1 MLEVKNLTKIYTPKD
16 GVPVKALDKINLA
29 FPEKGMVFL
38 LGKSGSGKST
48 LLNVCGG
55 LDSPSKG
62 EIIVKGRSSKSF
74 SPSDFDSYRNTFI
87 GFIFQE
93 YNILEDF
100 SVEDNIALAL
110 ELQNKPHDKAAVA
123 HILSQVDLEGFE
135 NRDPKTLSGGE
146 KQRIAIARAL
156 IKNPEIIMADE
167 PSGALDSATGRQV
180 FETLKKLSLD
190 KLVIVVSHD
199 RDFAESYGD
208 RIIELKDGEIISDL
222 SKVEVKDTE
231 NKSNVTFMEN
241 IVCVKN
247 AAELNDKDFEEIKD
261 FLKKSKGD
269 VIIASGEKQVTNFK
283 RQNSITETGSRK
295 IFKASTEESPKS
307 YKPEDCK
314 LIPSTLP
321 LKHAIKMGLSSLK
334 GKPFRLAFTAI
345 LCIAAFTLFGLL
357 STISLYS
364 KRATFEQSISNSD
377 QTTICLNKEY
387 SVEVSA
393 YQDKEFSGKY
403 KEIYKSAFTKKEIEE
418 FKKEYGD
425 SVFGGIETS
434 NTYVV
439 HTTNFAYWQNKIDS
453 LAFMEEDNPLY
464 KTIKGKYPKAADEIC
479 ISSYTAEV
487 LFNCKTYDEGRNIV
501 SFKKVED
508 VIGEKISVTGKY
520 YKITG
525 IFDSGAIPE
534 KFDEIKNEYENSA
547 DKSLLYEL
555 ETFLEEGLHFVA
567 FLSEDSIKSIAAEK
581 SNDDFERYYY
591 QSMAANINAGTKT
604 YLPSTD
610 NANYAAISKK
620 MDGIKINYLNEN
632 KTELKEN
639 EIILYEDIFYESVAK
654 LYDIKKRSANGTATA
669 NLYGEIVALCS
680 HQLEGGEWDFSRP
693 SSPFIEYTE
702 SQKAQNLEKILAALK
717 RDKIE
722 LTLSARVVD
731 RDVYEPSTD
740 KLTLKVI
747 GVWSAGKIAKKDTTV
762 YVSDSFEKALWK
774 KQKKTLEAYEEY
786 KTKYIRS
793 ASAFYTEIFLPYDHS
808 SDKTEKYGKIF
819 ANEKYGDDDSIITL
833 AGDFAENLEAV
844 DYTVKQLS
852 RVFLLSGIALAVFAA
867 LLLSNFISVSIYSKN
882 KEIGILRAVGAK
894 GSDVFKIF
902 FAETAV
908 IVIACILVSTVL
920 SIIICN
926 MINNVL
932 AANIGAELFVFSIL
946 SFVLLVLIA
955 LVTAILATYF
965 PVNNA
970 AKKKPIESIRSI

>member
-199 RDFAESYGD
+199 RDFAEEFGD
-208 RIIELKDGEIISDL
+208 RIIELKDGKVISDL
-222 SKVEVKDTE
+222 SKTE
-231 NKSNVTFMEN
+231 EENTQNKNNITFMEN
-241 IVCVKN
+241 IICVKSG
-247 AAELNDKDFEEIKD
+247 AELNDNDFEEIKG
-261 FLKKSKGD
+261 FLKKSSGD
-269 VIIASGEKQVTNFK
+269 VIIASGEKEVTDFK
-283 RQNSITETGSRK
+283 KQNRITEEGSRK
-295 IFKASTEESPKS
+295 IFKASTEESPKN

-357 STISLYS
+357 STVSLYS
-364 KRATFEQSISNSD
+364 KKATFEQSISNSD

-393 YQDKEFSGKY
+393 YQDKEYKGKY
-403 KEIYKSAFTKKEIEE
+403 SENYKSAFTDNEIKAL
-418 FKKEYGD
+418 KKEYGN
-425 SVFGGIETS
+425 SVFGGIEVS

-439 HTTNFAYWQNKIDS
+439 YTTNSAYWHNKLNVVAS
-453 LAFMEEDNPLY
+453 MSKDNPLY
-464 KTIKGKYPKAADEIC
+464 KTIKGQYPQKADEIC
-479 ISSYTAEV
+479 ISSYAAEV
-487 LFNCKTYDEGRNIV
+487 LFNCKTYNEGRKIL

-525 IFDSGAIPE
+525 IFDSGKIPE
-534 KFDEIKNEYENSA
+534 NFEELKQEYKSTA

-555 ETFLEEGLHFVA
+555 ETFLQEGLHFVA
-567 FLSEDSIKSIAAEK
+567 FLSEDAIKSIAADK
-581 SNDDFERYYY
+581 SRDSFERYYY
-591 QSMAANINAGTKT
+591 QSMAAEVNTVGKT
-604 YLPSTD
+604 YLPKST
-610 NANYAAISKK
+610 NANYVGISKK
-620 MDGIKINYLNEN
+620 PQGIKINYLNEG

-639 EIILYEDIFYESVAK
+639 EIILYEDMFYQSVSK
-654 LYDIKKRSANGTATA
+654 LYGAKKRAAKDSAKAKA
-669 NLYGEIVALCS
+669 YGEIAALCDC
-680 HQLEGGEWDFSRP
+680 LEEGGVWDYSN
-693 SSPFIEYTE
+693 SSNPFIEYTNE
-702 SQKAQNLEKILAALK
+702 QKEQNLQKVLTALK
-717 RDKIE
+717 TDKAE
-722 LTLSARVVD
+722 LTLSARIFD
-731 RDVYEPSTD
+731 KEVYEPSTD
-740 KLTLKVI
+740 KMTLKVI
-747 GVWSAGKIAKKDTTV
+747 GLWTADIMTQKDKTV
-762 YVSDSFEKALWK
+762 YVSDSFEKSLWK
-774 KQKKTLEAYEEY
+774 KQKSKLDFYEEY
-786 KTKYIRS
+786 KTKYIPS
-793 ASAFYTEIFLPYDHS
+793 AIAFYTEIFLPYDHS
-808 SDKTEKYGKIF
+808 DLQTEKYGKIF
-819 ANEKYGDDDSIITL
+819 ANEKYSEDDSIITL
-833 AGDFAENLEAV
+833 TGNFAENLEAV